1 MPSVANEIMSGQ
13 RNIVVNKPVVT
24 SATSSSKTTS
34 QESSSEFQ
42 RNVRVDDTAK
52 MSFKDTHIQ
61 GKIILFVKDCFS
73 LRKQLF
79 FFAPGPTM
87 SCKWH
92 SGRRKEGRLFSQAM
106 GCLQCEQN
114 ND

>member
-13 RNIVVNKPVVT
+13 RNILVNKPVVT

-79 FFAPGPTM
+79 FFALGP
-87 SCKWH
+87 KWH
-92 SGRRKEGRLFSQAM
+92 SGRSKEGRLFSQAM